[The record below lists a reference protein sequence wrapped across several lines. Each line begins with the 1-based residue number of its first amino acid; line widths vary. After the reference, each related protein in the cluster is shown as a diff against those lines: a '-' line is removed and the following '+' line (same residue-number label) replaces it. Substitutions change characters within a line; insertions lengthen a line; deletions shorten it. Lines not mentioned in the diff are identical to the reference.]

1 MGLFDAAEAAITGL
15 AARVAA
21 LESGTV
27 EPPVEPP
34 WEYTPSQPVTVFSG
48 DVVERKSF
56 ANQDYPINFAS
67 GAHSQAVTGAT
78 VRDCLLTDC
87 SRAVK
92 IGSGPTCS
100 GITIERVKAVRCGVT
115 VYLANVTDSVISDV
129 DGEGLLY
136 VERSVSRCTFR
147 RCTFRLGGQY
157 SCQLYNESGAESTG
171 LLFEDCTFDARGG
184 GNRALFVLGG
194 YRDVT
199 FRRCEFFV
207 DKANEPVIVLNG
219 ARDVLFDGFEAEGGY
234 GLVHNL
240 GGCSGVQVRD
250 GVYRSSAPFVVGGS
264 SGITVSGVV
273 RA

>member
-1 MGLFDAAEAAITGL
+1 MGLFTAAEAALADI

-56 ANQDYPINFAS
+56 ASQTYPINFAS
-67 GAHSQAVTGAT
+67 GAHSQAVIGAT

-100 GITIERVKAVRCGVT
+100 GITIERVNAVRCGVT
-115 VYLANVTDSVISDV
+115 VYMADVTDSTVSDV

-136 VERSVSRCTFR
+136 IERSVSRCSFR
-147 RCTFRLGGQY
+147 RSRFRLGGQY
-157 SCQLYNESGAESTG
+157 SCQMYNESGGTAG
-171 LLFEDCTFDARGG
+171 DLLFEDCIFDARGG
-184 GNRALFVLGG
+184 GNRALFVLSG
-194 YRDVT
+194 YPRTT
-199 FRRCEFFV
+199 FRRCRFYV
-207 DKANEPVIVLNG
+207 DQNEPIIVLNG
-219 ARDVLFDGFEAEGGY
+219 ATDLIIEDFEAEGGY
-234 GLVHNL
+234 ALVYSHGSCSNVVIRNGSYPAGNPLIL
-240 GGCSGVQVRD
+240 GTTAGVTFSGVAR
-250 GVYRSSAPFVVGGS
+250 P
-264 SGITVSGVV
+264 
-273 RA
+273 